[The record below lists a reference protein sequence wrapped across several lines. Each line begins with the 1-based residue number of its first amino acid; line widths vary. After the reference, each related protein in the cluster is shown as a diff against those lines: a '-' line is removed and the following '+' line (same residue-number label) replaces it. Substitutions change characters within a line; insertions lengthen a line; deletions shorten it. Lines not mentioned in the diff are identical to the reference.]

1 MTRRS
6 SSRDVAR
13 KTKSSRRT
21 TRRDSKSPLW
31 EQVLTDLRR
40 RMSRGEFTSGFPTDR
55 ELMKRYKVSRHTARE
70 AVRHLQ
76 AEGVLTR
83 YKGRGSFVQPL
94 SLEQRVGPLYSL
106 FRSIEDQGH
115 VQRSDVLDLRS
126 VRDREVAEQMGLP
139 VTTKFF
145 FLRRLRRADGT
156 PFAVDEIWLPERIAA
171 PLYSVNFEYT
181 AVYTELER
189 LTDARPVRGWERI
202 RPALPSTEE
211 QKLLGIGPRQP
222 VFVVSR
228 YTETHRGPLEWR
240 TTVVRGDAYT
250 FTTTWSNSKAT
261 SEFGVR
267 TTKTT
272 TPRRGRPR
280 SRSAR

>member
-1 MTRRS
+1 MRRTKAAQRGTRRS
-6 SSRDVAR
+6 KSR
-13 KTKSSRRT
+13 
-21 TRRDSKSPLW
+21 PLW
-31 EQVLTDLRR
+31 EQVLADLRR
-40 RMSRGEFTSGFPTDR
+40 RMSRGEFKSGFPTDR

-76 AEGVLTR
+76 TEGVLTR

-115 VQRSDVLDLRS
+115 LQRSDVLALRS
-126 VRDREVAEQMGLP
+126 VRDREVAEQMGLAP
-139 VTTKFF
+139 TTKFL

-156 PFAVDEIWLPERIAA
+156 PFAVDEIWLPETIAA
-171 PLYSVNFEYT
+171 PLYSVNFEHT
-181 AVYTELER
+181 AVYAELER

-202 RPALPSTEE
+202 RPALPSAEE
-211 QKLLGIGPRQP
+211 QKLLAIGSRQP

-228 YTETHRGPLEWR
+228 YTETERGPLEWR

-250 FTTTWSNSKAT
+250 FTTTWSNSKAI
-261 SEFGVR
+261 SEFGVS
-267 TTKTT
+267 TTKKTMR
-272 TPRRGRPR
+272 PQGRRR
-280 SRSAR
+280 SKPTG

>member
-1 MTRRS
+1 
-6 SSRDVAR
+6 
-13 KTKSSRRT
+13 
-21 TRRDSKSPLW
+21 
-31 EQVLTDLRR
+31 
-40 RMSRGEFTSGFPTDR
+40 
-55 ELMKRYKVSRHTARE
+55 MKRYKVSRHTARE

-76 AEGVLTR
+76 TEGVLAR

-115 VQRSDVLDLRS
+115 VQRSDVLALRS
-126 VRDREVAEQMGLP
+126 VRDRDVAEQMGLAP
-139 VTTKFF
+139 TTKFL

-156 PFAVDEIWLPERIAA
+156 PFAVDEIWLPETIAG
-171 PLYSVNFEYT
+171 PLYSVNFEHT
-181 AVYTELER
+181 AVYAELER

-211 QKLLGIGPRQP
+211 QRLLGIGARQP

-228 YTETHRGPLEWR
+228 YTETERGPLEWR

-261 SEFGVR
+261 SEFGVSP
-267 TTKTT
+267 TKKPT
-272 TPRRGRPR
+272 RRRAR
-280 SRSAR
+280 RRSAPAG